1 MPSSLPMP
9 IASLSLSLVLAS
21 AACAGHAPAPRPAG
35 AIAAPTAAA
44 EATSPPSVGDSP
56 AAAPAAAPGPGE
68 WATWSHEQKR
78 AYMKTT
84 VLTAERGVF
93 ARFEPVRFRKLDCR
107 TCHGHG
113 AVDGNFKMPNPDLP
127 KLVGGPEGFGE
138 LAANEPRL
146 LEFMQS
152 VVVPETAKLLGV
164 PAFDMKSHTG
174 FSCFHC
180 HTRSDRE

>member
-1 MPSSLPMP
+1 D
-9 IASLSLSLVLAS
+9 A
-21 AACAGHAPAPRPAG
+21 PAG
-35 AIAAPTAAA
+35 API
-44 EATSPPSVGDSP
+44 
-56 AAAPAAAPGPGE
+56 AAPGPGE
-68 WATWSHEQKR
+68 WATWSHDQKR

-84 VLTAERGVF
+84 VLGAERAVF
-93 ARFEPVRFRKLDCR
+93 ATFEPARFRKLDCR

-113 AVDGNFKMPNPDLP
+113 ALDGNFKMPNPDLP

-138 LAANEPRL
+138 LARNEPQL
-146 LEFMQS
+146 LRFMQS

-164 PAFDMKSHTG
+164 PAFDMQSHTG

>member
-1 MPSSLPMP
+1 MPSSLPMH
-9 IASLSLSLVLAS
+9 IASISLALAIAS
-21 AACAGHAPAPRPAG
+21 AGCAGGAAAPRPPSTGLAP
-35 AIAAPTAAA
+35 ATTDALASSRAADPPIAAPI
-44 EATSPPSVGDSP
+44 
-56 AAAPAAAPGPGE
+56 AAPGPGE
-68 WATWSHEQKR
+68 WAAWSHEQKR

-84 VLTAERGVF
+84 VLAAERAVF

-107 TCHGHG
+107 TCHGRG

-127 KLVGGPEGFGE
+127 KLVGGAEGFGE

-146 LEFMQS
+146 LQFMQS